1 VGKSTLFNKLVGQR
15 LSIVDDKPGV
25 TRDRIYSRC
34 EWLGKEFMLIDT
46 GGIEPKTDDVILA
59 QMREQAML
67 AVERADAIIF
77 VTDITTGV
85 TANDSDVASML
96 IKSGKPVVLAVNK
109 VDGIGTPPPE
119 IYEFYNL
126 GLGDPIPVSSV
137 HGHGTGDLL
146 EAVFEN
152 LPPEEPESLRN
163 RSALNADRLQRAL
176 PGWSRVSQY
185 LSSRGFYLY
194 QNTKA
199 VYLPEGALLLED
211 ILGRIKAAERFIF
224 MEYFILAE
232 GKLWDR
238 MSAALCERARSG
250 VEVKIIFDDFGN
262 IKRFSAES
270 LQTLRDA
277 GVEVIVFNPVHE
289 YVNRLYFNY
298 RDHRK
303 ITVIDGETAYT
314 GGVNIADE
322 YANLIDR
329 FGYWKDSGIRL
340 EGEGVWGLTAAFLNM
355 WSFLGG
361 ALHEE
366 RDYYRPHTSP
376 ASDGFCQS
384 FLDGPQNNPD
394 NPAEDTFLQLITNA
408 RRFLYIT
415 TPYFIP
421 DESIMRALCI
431 AGDGGVD
438 VRLMLPGT
446 PDHWYADAVAD
457 SYIGELLEHHVKV
470 YRYTPGFL
478 HAKSIMV
485 DREAAF
491 VGSVNFDYR
500 SFELHYEC
508 GVMLYGASAIESLLE
523 DMDGILD
530 KSHAVTPEEWA
541 HRGLLRRMFEP
552 ILRVFSIWM

>member
-1 VGKSTLFNKLVGQR
+1 MRKPRGFQQKGERRIAAALRIALAAVLLVLQILFVLLTTHYLKDHFALIYGALEIVALITTLHIYN
-15 LSIVDDKPGV
+15 KPGDLSYRAVWIILILFVPVVGLILYLLWSGDSQRKRLQRQV
-25 TRDRIYSRC
+25 TRA
-34 EWLGKEFMLIDT
+34 L
-46 GGIEPKTDDVILA
+46 
-59 QMREQAML
+59 
-67 AVERADAIIF
+67 
-77 VTDITTGV
+77 
-85 TANDSDVASML
+85 
-96 IKSGKPVVLAVNK
+96 
-109 VDGIGTPPPE
+109 
-119 IYEFYNL
+119 
-126 GLGDPIPVSSV
+126 
-137 HGHGTGDLL
+137 
-146 EAVFEN
+146 
-152 LPPEEPESLRN
+152 PEEPESVCA
-163 RSALNADRLQRAL
+163 RSALNAERLQRTL
-176 PGWSRVSQY
+176 PDWSRTAQY
-185 LSSRGFYLY
+185 LQSRGFYLY

-199 VYLPEGALLLED
+199 TYFPEGQLLLED
-211 ILGRIKAAERFIF
+211 IIAHIAAAERFIF

-232 GKLWDR
+232 GQLWDR

-262 IKRFSAES
+262 IKRFGAES
-270 LQTLRDA
+270 LQVLRDA

-303 ITVIDGETAYT
+303 ITVVDGDLAYT

-322 YANLIDR
+322 YANLIER
-329 FGYWKDSGIRL
+329 FGYWKDSGLRL
-340 EGEGVWGLTAAFLNM
+340 EGEGAWGLTSAFLNM

-361 ALHEE
+361 TLHEE
-366 RDYYRPHTSP
+366 RDYYRPHAAP
-376 ASDGFCQS
+376 VSDGFCQP

-394 NPAEDTFLQLITNA
+394 NPAEDTFLQLISNA

-421 DESIMRALCI
+421 DENIMRALCI

-446 PDHWYADAVAD
+446 PDHWYADALAD
-457 SYIGELLEHHVKV
+457 SYIGELLAHRVKV

-508 GVMLYGASAIESLLE
+508 GVMLYGMPAIESLLE
-523 DMDGILD
+523 DMDAILTQ
-530 KSHAVTPEEWA
+530 SHAVTPDEWA
-541 HRGLLRRMFEP
+541 HRGILRRLFEP
-552 ILRVFSIWM
+552 FLRLFSIWM

>member
-1 VGKSTLFNKLVGQR
+1 MLDWNPQPPYTAEQLLQVIRILRDPENGCPWDKVQTHA
-15 LSIVDDKPGV
+15 SIRKNFLEE
-25 TRDRIYSRC
+25 TC
-34 EWLGKEFMLIDT
+34 E
-46 GGIEPKTDDVILA
+46 A
-59 QMREQAML
+59 
-67 AVERADAIIF
+67 
-77 VTDITTGV
+77 
-85 TANDSDVASML
+85 
-96 IKSGKPVVLAVNK
+96 
-109 VDGIGTPPPE
+109 
-119 IYEFYNL
+119 
-126 GLGDPIPVSSV
+126 
-137 HGHGTGDLL
+137 L
-146 EAVFEN
+146 EAQKTA
-152 LPPEEPESLRN
+152 L
-163 RSALNADRLQRAL
+163 RSAE
-176 PGWSRVSQY
+176 
-185 LSSRGFYLY
+185 
-194 QNTKA
+194 K
-199 VYLPEGALLLED
+199 
-211 ILGRIKAAERFIF
+211 FIF
-224 MEYFILAE
+224 MEYHAIEDASAWQELEDILAE
-232 GKLWDR
+232 R
-238 MSAALCERARSG
+238 AAHG
-250 VEVKIIFDDFGN
+250 VEVRVFYDDVGSIGFIN
-262 IKRFSAES
+262 SKFVKK
-270 LQTLRDA
+270 LA
-277 GVEVIVFNPVHE
+277 GRGIQCRRFNPVIPILN
-289 YVNRLYFNY
+289 VFMNN

-303 ITVIDGETAYT
+303 ITVVDGRVGFT
-314 GGVNIADE
+314 GGYNLAEE
-322 YANLIDR
+322 YFNR
-329 FGYWKDSGIRL
+329 THPYGQWKDSGIRL

-361 ALHEE
+361 ELHEE

-376 ASDGFCQS
+376 ASDGFCQP

-394 NPAEDTFLQLITNA
+394 NPAEDTFLQLIGSA

-421 DESIMRALCI
+421 DENIMRALCI

>member
-1 VGKSTLFNKLVGQR
+1 MKKPRLQQRGERRIAAALRIALAAALLAVQVLFVVLTTRYLKDHFALIYGALEGIALITALYIYN
-15 LSIVDDKPGV
+15 KPGDLSYRV
-25 TRDRIYSRC
+25 AWI
-34 EWLGKEFMLIDT
+34 I
-46 GGIEPKTDDVILA
+46 PIL
-59 QMREQAML
+59 
-67 AVERADAIIF
+67 F
-77 VTDITTGV
+77 V
-85 TANDSDVASML
+85 
-96 IKSGKPVVLAVNK
+96 PVV
-109 VDGIGTPPPE
+109 
-119 IYEFYNL
+119 
-126 GLGDPIPVSSV
+126 GLILYLLWGGDTQRKRLQRQTAPK
-137 HGHGTGDLL
+137 
-146 EAVFEN
+146 

-194 QNTKA
+194 QNTKM

-238 MSAALCERARSG
+238 MSAVLCERARSG

-303 ITVIDGETAYT
+303 IACIDGDVAYT

-322 YANLIDR
+322 YANIIER
-329 FGYWKDSGIRL
+329 FGYWKDSGVCL
-340 EGEGVWGLTAAFLNM
+340 EGEGAWGLTA
-355 WSFLGG
+355 SFIRMCVNLGG
-361 ALHEE
+361 VMHNEH
-366 RDYYRPHTSP
+366 DYYRPHTPVKSE
-376 ASDGFCQS
+376 GFCQP
-384 FLDGPQNNPD
+384 FTDGPQNNPD
-394 NPAEDTFLQLITNA
+394 NPAEDVFLQMISTA

-421 DESIMRALCI
+421 DESVMRALCI

-438 VRLMLPGT
+438 VRLMLPGK
-446 PDHWYADAVAD
+446 PDHWYADCVAS
-457 SYIGELLEHHVKV
+457 SYFGALIAHGVKV
-470 YRYTPGFL
+470 YRYTPGML
-478 HAKSIMV
+478 HAKSVMV

-491 VGSVNFDYR
+491 VGSVNMDYR
-500 SFELHYEC
+500 SFELDYEC
-508 GVMLYGASAIESLLE
+508 GVMVYSAPMIESLLE
-523 DMDGILD
+523 DMDFIVEQ
-530 KSHAVTPEEWA
+530 SHLVTAEEWKK
-541 HRGLLRRMFEP
+541 RGVLRRMLEP
-552 ILRVFSIWM
+552 LLRLFAIWM

>member
-1 VGKSTLFNKLVGQR
+1 MKKPRLQQRGERRIAAALRIALAAALLAVQVLFVVLTTRYLKDHFALIYGALEGIALITALYIYN
-15 LSIVDDKPGV
+15 KPGDLSYRV
-25 TRDRIYSRC
+25 AWI
-34 EWLGKEFMLIDT
+34 I
-46 GGIEPKTDDVILA
+46 PIL
-59 QMREQAML
+59 
-67 AVERADAIIF
+67 F
-77 VTDITTGV
+77 V
-85 TANDSDVASML
+85 
-96 IKSGKPVVLAVNK
+96 PVV
-109 VDGIGTPPPE
+109 
-119 IYEFYNL
+119 
-126 GLGDPIPVSSV
+126 GLILYLLWGGDTQRKRLQRQTAPK
-137 HGHGTGDLL
+137 
-146 EAVFEN
+146 

-314 GGVNIADE
+314 V
-322 YANLIDR
+322 
-329 FGYWKDSGIRL
+329 
-340 EGEGVWGLTAAFLNM
+340 TAAFLNM

-361 ALHEE
+361 ELHEE

-376 ASDGFCQS
+376 ASDGFCQP

-394 NPAEDTFLQLITNA
+394 NPAEDTFLQLIGSA

-421 DESIMRALCI
+421 DENIMRALCI

>member
-1 VGKSTLFNKLVGQR
+1 MKGFQIQQKGERRISAALRIMLVVV
-15 LSIVDDKPGV
+15 L
-25 TRDRIYSRC
+25 
-34 EWLGKEFMLIDT
+34 
-46 GGIEPKTDDVILA
+46 
-59 QMREQAML
+59 L
-67 AVERADAIIF
+67 AVQIGFVVAISYF
-77 VTDITTGV
+77 MQEYLALAYGV
-85 TANDSDVASML
+85 VQVGAL
-96 IKSGKPVVLAVNK
+96 FLAVHIYNEPGELSYK
-109 VDGIGTPPPE
+109 LIWFILLLLAPPVGM
-119 IYEFYNL
+119 ILWFL
-126 GLGDPIPVSSV
+126 WGGAAQKR
-137 HGHGTGDLL
+137 H
-146 EAVFEN
+146 
-152 LPPEEPESLRN
+152 LPQNTKRFPDEPESVRM
-163 RSALNADRLQRAL
+163 RSEIAVDKLTRQL
-176 PGWSRVSQY
+176 PAWSRTANY
-185 LSSRGFYLY
+185 LCRRDFQLY
-194 QNTKA
+194 QNTS
-199 VYLPEGALLLED
+199 VTYLPEGAILLRNLID
-211 ILGRIKAAERFIF
+211 RAAKAERFIF
-224 MEYFILAE
+224 LEYFILAE
-232 GKLWDR
+232 GKLWDELEKI
-238 MSAALCERARSG
+238 LCAKAREG

-361 ALHEE
+361 ELHEE

-376 ASDGFCQS
+376 ATDGFCQP

-394 NPAEDTFLQLITNA
+394 NPAEDTFLQLIGSA

-421 DESIMRALCI
+421 DENIMRALCI